1 MLITN
6 VQGRTWNFSHA
17 IGHLTIAGDGFLHPY
32 SVATAESGV
41 IYVLNRAPDPKDG
54 DGNKRAQPNFKR
66 IGKWKLDDEFIYQN
80 NYGHLL
86 NELYATRQIS
96 EGELQNL
103 DIIIKGDVDGSI
115 EALRDS

>member
-17 IGHLTIAGDGFLHPY
+17 IGHLTISGEGFLHPY

-54 DGNKRAQPNFKR
+54 DGNKRVQPNFKR
-66 IGKWKLDDEFIYQN
+66 IGKWKLEDEFISDFAQDDVMWPVSLVVDEK
-80 NYGHLL
+80 GF
-86 NELYATRQIS
+86 LYCTDEVKNRC
-96 EGELQNL
+96 
-103 DIIIKGDVDGSI
+103 
-115 EALRDS
+115 